1 MKRLVLTITMMLAFA
16 PVLLAQNNDDKQKIS
31 DVKRSE
37 NLYLYSDCTRSTE
50 EAALKDAQSQL
61 FRKIETYAQEQGTP
75 KVDDK
80 FKETISDSVY
90 TITAPRGDDKFRAF
104 LYVTRSSINQA
115 FHRSGATNQGVVP
128 QRQPST
134 TGYPTAAN
142 RPSNQPSNQP
152 ANSPSISQ
160 SVAANQPAQQ
170 PTQQP
175 AANRPAQQPA
185 QQPVANRPAQQPAQ
199 QPAANPQQP
208 AQQPAVNRPAQQ
220 PAANRPAQQPAQ
232 QPVASRPAQQPVA
245 QPVQQVSDDD
255 ISDAPLSDSEDV
267 LSVMRQTKRISTL
280 RANLEVWKASGAIS
294 HYGKINT
301 ISNVDDYYLVL
312 YTRNG
317 DIRAILSPAT
327 PDRTNILTG
336 APDQM
341 SNYTGCSIECIK
353 L

>member
-185 QQPVANRPAQQPAQ
+185 QQPVAN
-199 QPAANPQQP
+199 PQQP

>member
-134 TGYPTAAN
+134 TGYPTEAN

-185 QQPVANRPAQQPAQ
+185 QQPV
-199 QPAANPQQP
+199 ANPQQP

>member
-185 QQPVANRPAQQPAQ
+185 QQPVAN
-199 QPAANPQQP
+199 PQQ
-208 AQQPAVNRPAQQ
+208 PAQQ